1 MTQYMIDPAHTN
13 VGFTA
18 KHLAVSTVHGQF
30 TKFDGLFEGTGDD
43 LTKVRGTVKVEVASL
58 STRNEQRDAHLRS
71 ADFFDAEQYP
81 YLTFSITS
89 IERVDGDGYRVHG
102 DLTIKGTTRS
112 IALDAT
118 LEGRI
123 ADPFGGKE
131 RLGITAS
138 GQLNRM
144 DFGLNWDGLAGAIP
158 MASHVVKLNLDVEIV
173 VRVAESVA
181 A

>member
-1 MTQYMIDPAHTN
+1 MTEYMIDPAHTN

-30 TKFDGLFEGTGDD
+30 TKFDGRFEGAGDD
-43 LTKVRGTVKVEVASL
+43 LTKVRGTVKVDVASV
-58 STRNEQRDAHLRS
+58 STRNEQRDGHLRS
-71 ADFFDAEQYP
+71 ADFFDTEKYP

-89 IERVDGDGYRVHG
+89 IEGVDDDRYRVHG
-102 DLTIKGTTRS
+102 DLTIKGTTRP
-112 IALDAT
+112 IVLDAT

-173 VRVAESVA
+173 VRAAESVA